1 MVYHENAFL
10 QILAKYKPEYLVL
23 STDIFEPIEHSLSLG
38 PAQGIL
44 QVAVF
49 LAFQGVIAW
58 PFPNI
63 TCG

>member
-1 MVYHENAFL
+1 MVYHENAL
-10 QILAKYKPEYLVL
+10 IQILVQYTAEYLV
-23 STDIFEPIEHSLSLG
+23 SSSDIFELIEHSLSLG
-38 PAQGIL
+38 PAQRIL